1 MNKKNLILIGLAG
14 AVLIYLVIKRRK
26 KSKDLADP
34 EKQDTL
40 EEAAGPMWYEAGMV
54 QKVFSFLNEEMKK
67 RGMGS
72 VAIQAQ
78 TYTPNGSDIQAI
90 SADAFRDANKIM
102 ADKLLESKAYVS
114 NAEMKHAYRMWLM
127 RDTRLNKPRAY
138 RLEDLGAAPMPNYSD
153 IVFNNPKAQ
162 PASYVIKQGI

>member
-1 MNKKNLILIGLAG
+1 MNKKNLIIMGLAG
-14 AVLIYLVIKRRK
+14 VALIYLVMRKRQK
-26 KSKDLADP
+26 TKDLADP

-40 EEAAGPMWYEAGMV
+40 EEAEGPMWYETGMV

-102 ADKLLESKAYVS
+102 AEKLLESKAYVS
-114 NAEMKHAYRMWLM
+114 NAEMKQAYRMWLM
-127 RDTRLNKPRAY
+127 RDTRMNKPRAY
-138 RLEDLGAAPMPNYSD
+138 SLKDLGAAPMPNYTD
-153 IVFNNPKAQ
+153 MVFNNPKAQ